1 MFKLLDKHM
10 DNLKSPYWEVY
21 FWIIVIAFGIAGTA
35 IIFIDP
41 MGLASKFGNTGSFL
55 GGLFTIVAV
64 FIAVI
69 AYKRSKIEHKENL
82 LFEIKSEIEIL
93 LLPEIEQAIKTNLK
107 SLIPILNE
115 IRREKVVSHEN
126 QKKLID
132 IKNNIELPV
141 QQLIKKT
148 AYLNKLGGLK
158 KEHLQSYH
166 ALQVLVGD
174 IINIFQIINY
184 HKDEIDKENQFFEQ
198 QLELLGSHSEFIK
211 KHILSSI
218 EQHKQHIYDYLA
230 MSTATHKIILKM
242 KAYYGL
248 EPN

>member
-1 MFKLLDKHM
+1 MLKWLDKYM
-10 DNLKSPYWEVY
+10 DKLKSPYWEVY
-21 FWIIVIAFGIAGTA
+21 FWIAVIAIAIAGTVV
-35 IIFIDP
+35 IFIDP
-41 MGLASKFGNTGSFL
+41 MGLASKFGNAGSFL
-55 GGLFTIVAV
+55 GGVFTIAAV

-82 LFEIKSEIEIL
+82 LFEIKSEIEIQL
-93 LLPEIEQAIKTNLK
+93 FPEIEQAIKINLK
-107 SLIPILNE
+107 NLIPIINE
-115 IRREKVVSHEN
+115 VRREKIVSHEN
-126 QKKLID
+126 QKELID
-132 IKNNIELPV
+132 IKNNIEVPV

-148 AYLNKLGGLK
+148 AYLDKLGGLK
-158 KEHLQSYH
+158 QEYLQSYDDF
-166 ALQVLVGD
+166 LVLIGG
-174 IINIFQIINY
+174 IINIFQIIYY

-198 QLELLGSHSEFIK
+198 QLELVGSHSEFIK

-218 EQHKQHIYDYLA
+218 EQHKLHIYDYLA